1 MHGALIS
8 SQLLDN
14 DIWIPI
20 RKIEEDTIDNILNRF
35 QLVAQS
41 KIEKGSLIGQPFTI
55 AIQTLGISSL
65 PRTKSIRGRAP
76 QATTSNLEN
85 SSCLIKIDNPNNLCL
100 FYALEIARK
109 YFTKELGAR
118 WNFTRYMQNKKRQ
131 MEDVF
136 ELLNTARIPQNLL
149 EYDAVE
155 FVPTVVDFWNNKYN
169 DAGFKF
175 KVFIFGND
183 SEKPKFTYGNE
194 NFNIPITILHTNNHF
209 DGIKNVGGMF
219 GLRVKYCFTCEKKF
233 RKSKEH
239 DLRCKSLCRFC
250 GRIGSDRPCVAT
262 GDFFK
267 KCDECGKKYLNEDCF
282 NHHKKSSNCR
292 QTKQCE
298 KCGVIWSMK
307 NYKREGEKKHV
318 CGQKWCQ
325 ICRQFHSMER
335 GCFIRPL
342 ELKKPSH
349 YRLVTFD
356 FEATQNEKINEIT
369 NEERRLHKV
378 NFIAATVTCTK
389 CMEDDQLW
397 RAPLKQNGRN
407 CIICGNN
414 RSITFSHRPFTQTTV
429 DQQIVTANPLKE
441 FIDWILFKLNP
452 NIQLW
457 LFHTMEGAMI

>member
-1 MHGALIS
+1 MSFNNGQTAPSANKRARFLIRDILPHLFNDVQSGAGANTLKNYYRQIDYETDYSSKFKMMKTTGKFIIEKIPGNPEELLREIIQQCMDKTIEEAKNKSIEPECMGALIS

-267 KCDECGKKYLNEDCF
+267 KCDECGK
-282 NHHKKSSNCR
+282 
-292 QTKQCE
+292 
-298 KCGVIWSMK
+298 
-307 NYKREGEKKHV
+307 
-318 CGQKWCQ
+318 
-325 ICRQFHSMER
+325 
-335 GCFIRPL
+335 
-342 ELKKPSH
+342 
-349 YRLVTFD
+349 
-356 FEATQNEKINEIT
+356 
-369 NEERRLHKV
+369 
-378 NFIAATVTCTK
+378 
-389 CMEDDQLW
+389 
-397 RAPLKQNGRN
+397 
-407 CIICGNN
+407 
-414 RSITFSHRPFTQTTV
+414 
-429 DQQIVTANPLKE
+429 
-441 FIDWILFKLNP
+441 
-452 NIQLW
+452 NI
-457 LFHTMEGAMI
+457 

>member
-1 MHGALIS
+1 MSFNNGQTVPSPNKRARFLIRDLLPHIFNDVQNGAGANTLKNYYRQIDYETDYSSKFKMMKTTGKFIIEKIPGNPEELLREIIQQCMDKTIEEAKNKSIEPECMGALIS

-100 FYALEIARK
+100 FYALEITRK

-267 KCDECGKKYLNEDCF
+267 KCDECGKK
-282 NHHKKSSNCR
+282 
-292 QTKQCE
+292 
-298 KCGVIWSMK
+298 I
-307 NYKREGEKKHV
+307 
-318 CGQKWCQ
+318 
-325 ICRQFHSMER
+325 
-335 GCFIRPL
+335 
-342 ELKKPSH
+342 
-349 YRLVTFD
+349 
-356 FEATQNEKINEIT
+356 
-369 NEERRLHKV
+369 
-378 NFIAATVTCTK
+378 
-389 CMEDDQLW
+389 
-397 RAPLKQNGRN
+397 
-407 CIICGNN
+407 
-414 RSITFSHRPFTQTTV
+414 
-429 DQQIVTANPLKE
+429 
-441 FIDWILFKLNP
+441 FK
-452 NIQLW
+452 
-457 LFHTMEGAMI
+457 